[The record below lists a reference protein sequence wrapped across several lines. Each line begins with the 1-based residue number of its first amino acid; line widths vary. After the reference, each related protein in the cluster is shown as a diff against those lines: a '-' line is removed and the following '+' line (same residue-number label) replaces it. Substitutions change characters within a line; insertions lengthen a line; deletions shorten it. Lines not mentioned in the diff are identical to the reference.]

1 MSIFNKDALSSFFGL
16 SGEED
21 DYYDNYEE
29 YEERKAVNEPPRRA
43 ARPKPQRPV
52 QQQESYS
59 QPAYT
64 QQSEPVVEKPSARYR
79 SAEAHQERD
88 TQQAAYTEKKWFL
101 CVVLINQR
109 LRIQDERQ
117 ESTANAK
124 THKITI
130 IEPRVY
136 SEAMSIAKHLF
147 AEEAVLVN
155 FTLVEEDQ
163 ARRIVD
169 FLTGTVYALDGDIQ
183 RVGNEI
189 FLCTPANMEIDSA
202 TAQSLANKQFFDF

>member
-1 MSIFNKDALSSFFGL
+1 MSIFNRDALSSFFGL

-88 TQQAAYTEKKWFL
+88 TQQAAYTENK
-101 CVVLINQR
+101 VVSMR
-109 LRIQDERQ
+109 
-117 ESTANAK
+117 SSNAK

-189 FLCTPANMEIDSA
+189 FLCTPANMEVDSA

>member
-88 TQQAAYTEKKWFL
+88 TQQAAYTEKK
-101 CVVLINQR
+101 VVSMRSSNQSATTNTR
-109 LRIQDERQ
+109 RAQ

-124 THKITI
+124 HIKLLLLNH
-130 IEPRVY
+130 VC
-136 SEAMSIAKHLF
+136 
-147 AEEAVLVN
+147 
-155 FTLVEEDQ
+155 
-163 ARRIVD
+163 
-169 FLTGTVYALDGDIQ
+169 IQ
-183 RVGNEI
+183 
-189 FLCTPANMEIDSA
+189 
-202 TAQSLANKQFFDF
+202 KQ

>member
-79 SAEAHQERD
+79 SAEAHQDRDRSEER
-88 TQQAAYTEKKWFL
+88 
-101 CVVLINQR
+101 
-109 LRIQDERQ
+109 
-117 ESTANAK
+117 
-124 THKITI
+124 
-130 IEPRVY
+130 
-136 SEAMSIAKHLF
+136 
-147 AEEAVLVN
+147 
-155 FTLVEEDQ
+155 
-163 ARRIVD
+163 
-169 FLTGTVYALDGDIQ
+169 
-183 RVGNEI
+183 RVG
-189 FLCTPANMEIDSA
+189 
-202 TAQSLANKQFFDF
+202 

>member
-1 MSIFNKDALSSFFGL
+1 MRYRAFGL

-64 QQSEPVVEKPSARYR
+64 QQSEPVVENLLHAIVLLKRIKKETHNKSLHR
-79 SAEAHQERD
+79 E
-88 TQQAAYTEKKWFL
+88 KWFL

-109 LRIQDERQ
+109 LRIQDE
-117 ESTANAK
+117 
-124 THKITI
+124 HKKAPPMQNT
-130 IEPRVY
+130 
-136 SEAMSIAKHLF
+136 
-147 AEEAVLVN
+147 
-155 FTLVEEDQ
+155 
-163 ARRIVD
+163 
-169 FLTGTVYALDGDIQ
+169 
-183 RVGNEI
+183 
-189 FLCTPANMEIDSA
+189 
-202 TAQSLANKQFFDF
+202 

>member
-1 MSIFNKDALSSFFGL
+1 MRYRAFGL

-52 QQQESYS
+52 QQQESYN

-109 LRIQDERQ
+109 LRIQDE
-117 ESTANAK
+117 
-124 THKITI
+124 HKKAPPMQNT
-130 IEPRVY
+130 
-136 SEAMSIAKHLF
+136 
-147 AEEAVLVN
+147 
-155 FTLVEEDQ
+155 
-163 ARRIVD
+163 
-169 FLTGTVYALDGDIQ
+169 
-183 RVGNEI
+183 
-189 FLCTPANMEIDSA
+189 
-202 TAQSLANKQFFDF
+202 

>member
-79 SAEAHQERD
+79 SAETHQERD

-109 LRIQDERQ
+109 LRTQDE
-117 ESTANAK
+117 
-124 THKITI
+124 HKKA
-130 IEPRVY
+130 PP
-136 SEAMSIAKHLF
+136 MQKHIKLLLLNH
-147 AEEAVLVN
+147 VC
-155 FTLVEEDQ
+155 
-163 ARRIVD
+163 
-169 FLTGTVYALDGDIQ
+169 IQ
-183 RVGNEI
+183 
-189 FLCTPANMEIDSA
+189 
-202 TAQSLANKQFFDF
+202 KQ